1 MDECKNCIHYKA
13 CMHLIDTSIEELTVC
28 EHFESKINIEELK
41 SKNANLTSDLSSLRT
56 EIEAYKK
63 HIDNDIIYVD
73 AVRAEAVK
81 EFAERLK
88 HRLERKYTV
97 YGREYVLRHLREL
110 VKEFTEGD
118 PK

>member
-1 MDECKNCIHYKA
+1 MSICTECFHSYVCEKFNEHRECDNKRCYFANDHFVSA
-13 CMHLIDTSIEELTVC
+13 DLINRQQAEIEE
-28 EHFESKINIEELK
+28 
-41 SKNANLTSDLSSLRT
+41 
-56 EIEAYKK
+56 YKK

-88 HRLERKYTV
+88 TKVDGWYYDFAKFDDTMDALMEIAN
-97 YGREYVLRHLREL
+97 L

-118 PK
+118 NTDGG